1 MGAGDLVLADVWLAV
16 QVGTGEDVV
25 SVVVLLLFEVVISD
39 GASGLKSTL
48 EIKTV
53 IVLFFEDVLVDASP
67 LFFQSLTFWFIVNG
81 QSLICLGAFES
92 TVSIVRNEDAL
103 RVTRIANV
111 DFVIMNDCSYSTGS
125 DIFDFFIA
133 DFDLLLINLK
143 KSIF

>member
-1 MGAGDLVLADVWLAV
+1 MVLADVWLAV

-67 LFFQSLTFWFIVNG
+67 LFFQSLTF
-81 QSLICLGAFES
+81 
-92 TVSIVRNEDAL
+92 
-103 RVTRIANV
+103 
-111 DFVIMNDCSYSTGS
+111 
-125 DIFDFFIA
+125 
-133 DFDLLLINLK
+133 
-143 KSIF
+143 